1 VANKGY
7 NFLLQFLKI
16 GIKNSLLVLFQ
27 FCRIGINYFSIILL
41 QSFEIG
47 IKKSPQYIATE
58 LQYFYKNNHFCPNLA
73 ICGNYYPQLMNKY
86 LIIIKFTAE

>member
-1 VANKGY
+1 MVANKGY
-7 NFLLQFLKI
+7 NFLLQSSQI

-47 IKKSPQYIATE
+47 IKKFPNKFATF
-58 LQYFYKNNHFCPNLA
+58 LQLYF
-73 ICGNYYPQLMNKY
+73 KY
-86 LIIIKFTAE
+86 